1 MSVCKSVVCLQEA
14 VEGDRFTE
22 ENEDDF
28 LLSFLF
34 DYYVHRCV
42 NTCVRGRFHSFG
54 SCSICLLEDPVLPA
68 CCLNH
73 GVRHDGS
80 PALADHQSQVR
91 ELILYF
97 TAWEANA
104 SHELAWDVYNGSD
117 FYRHRLSFL
126 MVLKLRHSELVLI
139 SSNKEGRY
147 VIAVWILPRV
157 AGLLALDHLLEF
169 SNELLW
175 LTCLLEHVGEQSL

>member
-1 MSVCKSVVCLQEA
+1 MSVCKSVVCLEEA

-80 PALADHQSQVR
+80 PALADHQGQVR

-97 TAWEANA
+97 TAREADSGHKLTRN
-104 SHELAWDVYNGSD
+104 VYYGSD
-117 FYRHRLSFL
+117 LDRHSLTFL
-126 MVLKLRHSELVLI
+126 MIFKLWLSEFVLI
-139 SSNKEGRY
+139 SSDEKGGY
-147 VIAVWILPRV
+147 MVTVWKLPRV
-157 AGLLALDHLLEF
+157 VGLFAFNHALELLD
-169 SNELLW
+169 ELLW
-175 LTCLLEHVGEQSL
+175 LTSLTVYVGE